1 MTDGYE
7 TVVYDL
13 DGTLVELDVDWDTV
27 RAETVGALR
36 ARDVDVDDG
45 SLWAVLE
52 RAETTGYRRLVHEII
67 AEHEREGARTSRR
80 LDLADELPLSGPVAV
95 CSLNCE
101 AACRIALELHG
112 LDGYVDAIVGRDTV
126 ETVKPEPEPL
136 LHAIAAAGGDPREAL
151 FVGDTERDAR
161 TAERA
166 GVSFQ
171 YVSERT
177 RTDRPQ

>member
-27 RAETVGALR
+27 RAETAGALR

-45 SLWAVLE
+45 SLWAILE
-52 RAETTGYRRLVHEII
+52 RAEATGYRRLVDEII
-67 AEHEREGARTSRR
+67 AEHEREGARTSTR
-80 LDLADELPLSGPVAV
+80 LELADELPLSVPVAV

-101 AACRIALELHG
+101 AACRIALEVHG
-112 LDGYVDAIVGRDTV
+112 LDNDVDAIVGRDTV
-126 ETVKPEPEPL
+126 GAAKPDPEPL
-136 LHAIAAAGGDPREAL
+136 LHAISAVGGDPRASL
-151 FVGDTERDAR
+151 FIGDAERDAR

-171 YVSERT
+171 YTSERT
-177 RTDRPQ
+177 RTR